1 MKVLSCEMDVCG
13 FARRAASV
21 SMMEFSFVVVENGAG
36 PEREHRAVLRRE
48 QRREFAG
55 AVATTGVTSHHGL
68 DSLGRAPGRTSK
80 ALLRCWR
87 CDASE

>member
-36 PEREHRAVLRRE
+36 PEQMCIRDS
-48 QRREFAG
+48 
-55 AVATTGVTSHHGL
+55 TGCEPLELVTSVHN
-68 DSLGRAPGRTSK
+68 PGR
-80 ALLRCWR
+80 
-87 CDASE
+87 